1 MELLAPAGSFEK
13 LKYAI
18 EYGADAV
25 YTAGKQFGLRAK
37 ATNLDNEELSQ
48 AVNYAHERG
57 KQIFVTVNIFANNR
71 DIDQIPPYIDF
82 LANIG
87 VDAVIVSDPGVI
99 SLVKETAPALP
110 IHLSTQANTTSWK
123 SAEFWAKQGVKRII
137 LARELSFQETKEIIE
152 RVPELEYE
160 IFVHGAM
167 CISYSGRC
175 LLSAFLNNRSANRG
189 LCTHPCRWEYS
200 LIEKSRPGEEFQIEE
215 DERGTYILNSKDLS
229 LFDKLPE
236 ILESGITSLKIEG
249 RMKSLYYVANT
260 TRVYKTAIEEYLNTG
275 VLPSALKSELYK
287 VSHREYTTAFFDD
300 SEVNETQNY
309 ESSGYTRD
317 YQFLGEILESK
328 QRNNTGVF
336 LTTVNVRAKFSL
348 GEEIEIISPDF
359 KEDRVLK
366 VKELASEENNPINE
380 TKPNTV
386 VKLKTD
392 YRLPKYGILRKS
404 II

>member
-1 MELLAPAGSFEK
+1 
-13 LKYAI
+13 
-18 EYGADAV
+18 
-25 YTAGKQFGLRAK
+25 
-37 ATNLDNEELSQ
+37 
-48 AVNYAHERG
+48 
-57 KQIFVTVNIFANNR
+57 
-71 DIDQIPPYIDF
+71 
-82 LANIG
+82 
-87 VDAVIVSDPGVI
+87 
-99 SLVKETAPALP
+99 
-110 IHLSTQANTTSWK
+110 
-123 SAEFWAKQGVKRII
+123 
-137 LARELSFQETKEIIE
+137 
-152 RVPELEYE
+152 
-160 IFVHGAM
+160 
-167 CISYSGRC
+167 
-175 LLSAFLNNRSANRG
+175 
-189 LCTHPCRWEYS
+189 
-200 LIEKSRPGEEFQIEE
+200 
-215 DERGTYILNSKDLS
+215 
-229 LFDKLPE
+229 
-236 ILESGITSLKIEG
+236 
-249 RMKSLYYVANT
+249 MKSLYYVANT